1 MYETPDLG
9 TYQSFDNSEASIIT
23 TKDEPPKYASC
34 FITMMNLLN
43 TLVGAE
49 ILGIANSF
57 TYCGFYVSIILMVIS
72 ALLSYAASILV
83 IRLQHRTGGKS
94 INEIASIIM
103 GSWGGTAVSI
113 LTLCFTYSAQ
123 VAYLVIGSETL
134 ETWIEMLGFPEWTFG
149 WRRAILVFIYAMILP
164 VALTIP
170 KKMDFLNTAS
180 TTAIFFLVIFACVM
194 VYKAA
199 ITLPVKGF
207 DETCERG
214 QLGLNLFN
222 ALSIYA
228 MIFALPAIV
237 LPLLNP
243 FDPSVKKRYF
253 LMGSAFLTC
262 FTIILVPSVCGYLMF
277 GKSTEQIIFASFDN
291 HDTLIQ
297 IVRATFF
304 FVVNASFPVV
314 GIAVVT
320 DISALMYKVHDPA
333 ELDWIRRIKCLLVA
347 DGPPVLVAMVL
358 PKVRPALEI
367 GGSFGGCL
375 TNFFFP
381 PLLWLWSSKKPKTHW
396 SNILMILFIAFG
408 AISSA
413 IATYEAVIDCIHTFK
428 NGGEAEGI

>member
-1 MYETPDLG
+1 
-9 TYQSFDNSEASIIT
+9 
-23 TKDEPPKYASC
+23 
-34 FITMMNLLN
+34 MMNLLN

-57 TYCGFYVSIILMVIS
+57 TYCGFYVSIGLMVVC

-94 INEIASIIM
+94 INEIATIIM
-103 GSWGGTAVSI
+103 GKWGGIAVSI

-134 ETWIEMLGFPEWTFG
+134 ETWIEMLGFEEWTRG
-149 WRRAILVFIYAMILP
+149 WRRGILVFVYAMILP
-164 VALTIP
+164 VALTVP
-170 KKMDFLNTAS
+170 KKMNFLNTAS
-180 TTAIFFLVIFACVM
+180 TTAIFFLVVFALVM

-199 ITLPVKGF
+199 ITLPYTGF
-207 DETCERG
+207 DETCERAQFG
-214 QLGLNLFN
+214 IVLFN
-222 ALSIYA
+222 ALAIYA

-262 FTIILVPSVCGYLMF
+262 FSIIIIPSVCGYLMF
-277 GKSTEQIIFASFDN
+277 GDSTEQIIFASFDN
-291 HDTLIQ
+291 HDLLIQ

-320 DISALMYKVHDPA
+320 DVSALMYNVHNPA
-333 ELDWIRRIKCLLVA
+333 ELDWGRRIKCLFVA
-347 DGPPVLVAMVL
+347 DGPPVLIAMIL

-367 GGSFGGCL
+367 GGAFGGCL

-381 PLLWLWSSKKPKTHW
+381 PLLWLWDSKKPKTHW
-396 SNILMILFIAFG
+396 SNILLMLFVSFG

-413 IATYEAVIDCIHTFK
+413 ISTVEAVKDFIKTFK
-428 NGGEAEGI
+428 GEE